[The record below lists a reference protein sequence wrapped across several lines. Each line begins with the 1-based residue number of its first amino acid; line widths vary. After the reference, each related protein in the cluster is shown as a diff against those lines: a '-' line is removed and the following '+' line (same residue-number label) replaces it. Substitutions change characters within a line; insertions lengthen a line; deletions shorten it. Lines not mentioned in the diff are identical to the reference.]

1 LPSQIGTVPRVIL
14 DKLELRSLYNGIVC
28 SLIVCGC
35 AITPSPARA
44 GTYKMFSCQP
54 PGVNVASPT
63 SGPWRVYSVNSPNTL
78 DRSNCG
84 AGPSGAMMLAFNGNE
99 MPSFG
104 HAGWELP
111 AAALNANV
119 GIVRVKSW
127 ARTETE
133 SPPQCGFCFQVL
145 FGENLGPTAAV
156 YPRSADP
163 AEGYTSP
170 TADPPAGAHR
180 LGLQCG
186 DGGAGAPCKVI
197 NSPNLVIA
205 GLETDLFEN
214 VAPDGAITGG
224 SLASP
229 GTKAG
234 PASLSYTASDAQS
247 GIQRVEALIGD
258 AIVGAQDFSRNLTLA
273 LAQQTGE
280 CTYTG
285 LAACPAS
292 QSRDVSV
299 DTTAVPNGSYAV
311 RLRII
316 DAAGNR
322 KDVPGPLVTIANGS
336 VPGAPNGAP
345 ASRSAKLTARFTTTS
360 KRARRLPY
368 RSRPA
373 IKGRLVN
380 ERKQPIA
387 GATVAVLVRATHAGA
402 RTEQVDTVRTTSNG
416 TFAYRLRPGPSRRV
430 TFAYT
435 AFADDAKP
443 AASSALRTEVR
454 AIVSLT
460 AAPRSP
466 RAGQLLTLS
475 GRLRLLPRAG
485 VEVKIQPRQGRR
497 WYTFGTVKTTKG
509 GHFRWHYR
517 FAPSKR
523 GSSFAFRARVDSPIY
538 PFAAGNSPAILIH
551 VR

>member
-1 LPSQIGTVPRVIL
+1 VIL
-14 DKLELRSLYNGIVC
+14 GKLDLRSLYNGVVC
-28 SLIVCGC
+28 GLIVCGY
-35 AITPSPARA
+35 AIAAFPAEA
-44 GTYKMFSCQP
+44 GTYKMFSCRP

-63 SGPWRVYSVNSPNTL
+63 MGPWRVYSVNSPNTV

-84 AGPSGAMMLAFNGNE
+84 AGPGGAMVIAFNGNE

-111 AAALNANV
+111 ATALNASV

-145 FGENLGPTAAV
+145 LGENLGPTAAV
-156 YPRSADP
+156 YPRSSDT

-186 DGGAGAPCKVI
+186 DGGAGAPCRVI
-197 NSPNLVIA
+197 NSPNLVIV
-205 GLETDLFEN
+205 GLETDLFESA
-214 VAPDGAITGG
+214 APDGAITGG

-229 GTKAG
+229 GIKAG

-247 GIQRVEALIGD
+247 GIQRVDALIGD
-258 AIVGAQDFSRNLTLA
+258 AVAGAQDFSRNLTLA

-285 LAACPAS
+285 LAACPAN
-292 QSRDVSV
+292 QSRDVPV
-299 DTTAVPNGSYAV
+299 DTTTVPNGSYAV

-322 KDVPGPLVTIANGS
+322 KDVTGPQVTIANGS
-336 VPGAPNGAP
+336 VPRTPNGAP
-345 ASRSAKLTARFTTTS
+345 ASRRAKLTARFTTTT
-360 KRARRLPY
+360 KRSRRLTY
-368 RSRPA
+368 RLRPP
-373 IKGRLVN
+373 IRGRLVN

-387 GATVAVLVRATHAGA
+387 GATIAVLVRAARVGA
-402 RTEQVDTVRTTSNG
+402 RTEQVDTVTTAADG
-416 TFAYRLRPGPSRRV
+416 TFSYRLGRGPSRRIA
-430 TFAYT
+430 FAYT

-443 AASSALRTEVR
+443 TANSVLRTEVR
-454 AIVSLT
+454 AVVSLT

-509 GHFRWHYR
+509 GRFRWRYR
-517 FAPSKR
+517 FDSSKR
-523 GSSFAFRARVDSPIY
+523 GSSFVFRVRVDSPIY
-538 PFAAGNSPAILIH
+538 PFAAANSPAIRIY